1 MPFPRATMLH
11 WLHKYDSLC
20 CTTMMHWLSFRS
32 CSSCNA
38 SPDALGPAVLR
49 ADLRYF
55 ERFSKR
61 SKLKLILPQLVK
73 SGKSDPFCKLQWFL
87 PSPCHVMY
95 CFKTHQSSST
105 KGLWS
110 SRTSWRW
117 KWNFVERDICGY
129 HGGCHAPVGATVGAM
144 LLWVP
149 CSCGYHGGSCGC
161 CGCHPGHI
169 VTHHSTHWYPT
180 VPCSADKIKDTL
192 KEVLKH
198 QSLCK
203 IPLYLYSN
211 NASETIA
218 MEKFRALASRD
229 RCFNVFQAFLSNF
242 LHLNLY
248 CSDSVAPA
256 CEWGDIKWPH
266 ALSICR
272 KLDLV
277 TEVSFKEALIKDARY
292 VHIFDDF
299 LSVRFQI

>member
-1 MPFPRATMLH
+1 MKVKLCGKRYLWVPR
-11 WLHKYDSLC
+11 
-20 CTTMMHWLSFRS
+20 
-32 CSSCNA
+32 
-38 SPDALGPAVLR
+38 
-49 ADLRYF
+49 
-55 ERFSKR
+55 
-61 SKLKLILPQLVK
+61 
-73 SGKSDPFCKLQWFL
+73 
-87 PSPCHVMY
+87 
-95 CFKTHQSSST
+95 
-105 KGLWS
+105 
-110 SRTSWRW
+110 
-117 KWNFVERDICGY
+117 
-129 HGGCHAPVGATVGAM
+129 
-144 LLWVP
+144 WVP

-203 IPLYLYSN
+203 IPLYLFSN
-211 NASETIA
+211 DASETIA
-218 MEKFRALASRD
+218 IMEKFRALASRD

-277 TEVSFKEALIKDARY
+277 TDVSFKEALIKDARY